1 MDNQSDKQKPVVRSK
16 NEPNRQAAPEPE
28 EETPKVQ
35 RVVEGKVVIRKK
47 TLGRKLKETFFG
59 GDTRHVGSY
68 LIMDVFVPAAQEMIV
83 NIVTEGVERV
93 IFPDSPGGSRRRRS
107 AVGRNSRTT
116 DYQSPFANR
125 PRTVFNSGNGRVD
138 PREAERR
145 PRQRSAPSAD
155 FDLQELVIP
164 SRAEA
169 EQVLA
174 SMDGLIGKYG
184 RCTVNELYDLVGVT
198 GVWTGESYGWE
209 SIAGARA
216 RRDRSGGYWLDLPD
230 PEEVR

>member
-1 MDNQSDKQKPVVRSK
+1 MDNQPGKPVVRSK
-16 NEPNRQAAPEPE
+16 NEPKRLEAPEPDE
-28 EETPKVQ
+28 APKVKK
-35 RVVEGKVVIRKK
+35 VVEGKVVIRKK

-59 GDTRHVGSY
+59 GDTRNVGSY

-107 AVGRNSRTT
+107 GAMRRNSQT
-116 DYQSPFANR
+116 DYQSPFSNR
-125 PRTVFNSGNGRVD
+125 PRSVFNSSTGRVD
-138 PREAERR
+138 PREAERS
-145 PRQRSAPSAD
+145 QRRHRSTPSAD

-164 SRAEA
+164 SRHEA

-174 SMDGLIGKYG
+174 SMDQLIGKYG